1 MTYHKPSDQSLIRF
15 AEKVLALLDQG
26 TFTATYKYAVLLG
39 LMDQSMEHVSRTGQ
53 PPESVT
59 TRQLAEKA
67 VELYWQHTARFP
79 ITETVL
85 RQNQGTRDSQAAI
98 VSAIVK
104 FREKTSCTCGRYAA
118 SVCFAT
124 NRSAGVARGTRRHSS
139 G

>member
-1 MTYHKPSDQSLIRF
+1 MSIERDKGALAF
-15 AEKVLALLDQG
+15 AEKLLVLLG
-26 TFTATYKYAVLLG
+26 EGHFTATYKYAVLLG
-39 LMDQSMEHVSRTGQ
+39 LMDLCMEHVSRTGQ

-79 ITETVL
+79 VTETVL

-124 NRSAGVARGTRRHSS
+124 SRSGGVGRGTKRHSND
-139 G
+139 